1 MAQPTGTKSAPNL
14 DLRHGDFMLD
24 NQDRVVR
31 DDMVCDDISTAKFQ
45 TVAPAAVAKNLP
57 KTGVALKDE
66 FLDKISSRHVNVG
79 IIGLGYVGLPLAKSF
94 SVKGFTVLGFD
105 IDRIQV
111 DLLQRGESYIGH
123 ISADAI
129 REMREHG
136 FEATS
141 QFE

>member
-14 DLRHGDFMLD
+14 DLRHGGLMLD

-31 DDMVCDDISTAKFQ
+31 GDMVCDDISTAEFQ
-45 TVAPAAVAKNLP
+45 TVAAAAIAKNLP
-57 KTGVALKDE
+57 KSGVALKDE

-105 IDRIQV
+105 IDRIKV
-111 DLLQRGESYIGH
+111 ECLQRRKLH
-123 ISADAI
+123 RAHLRRFDPRDARTRVRGDEPI
-129 REMREHG
+129 
-136 FEATS
+136 
-141 QFE
+141 